1 MSDFDDE
8 GRRIPDED
16 EREDAINERR
26 GTRIVCCP
34 QCDRECGKWYP
45 ASAQT
50 WECPGEPASVDE
62 YEGSIVC
69 DDQLFCSAECVR
81 IYTEE

>member
-16 EREDAINERR
+16 EREEKSSSCSR
-26 GTRIVCCP
+26 VMHCP
-34 QCDRECGKWYP
+34 QCKGVSGRWWP
-45 ASAQT
+45 ASPQT
-50 WECPGEPASVDE
+50 YESPGEPAWCDVWDGSVEDKN
-62 YEGSIVC
+62 G
-69 DDQLFCSAECVR
+69 DLFCSAECLR